1 MLIFVPILLLLFG
14 SITIAIIYHVKS
26 RVGLT
31 WLVAAGSSLVAW
43 LIMALMR
50 LYLPTT
56 VPLINWEPEPLFNA
70 SPFLMVDYISWPYA
84 ITLITINIAFI
95 FTDSARSKTNINPMH
110 WAGSMAITA
119 IGLMALLA
127 GNPLTMVLAWALVDI
142 VELVYLLSVQKDN
155 RHNHRIILMY
165 ASRLLSLIMFTWAT
179 MVGWLEIGQFDI
191 DNIPARSGV
200 YFLIAA
206 ALRLGIIPLNLSFLN
221 EPELKRGPRTLLRLA
236 PIASS
241 LSLLARVPADVISIR
256 PYWMLPIQ
264 LLIGFTAL
272 ISALM
277 WLLKEQ
283 ELEARN
289 SWYIALTSL
298 ALICA
303 INGLAPTSRAWGI
316 SLLLSGSLLFLFDPP
331 IKRLRF
337 LLIPG
342 LIGLLALPFTPAN
355 SGWQGLIGSSFNF
368 LSLVAVIAHT
378 LLVSGYI
385 KFMMSGQGSA
395 TGLESWSKISF
406 PIGLIF
412 IIQTQIAI
420 GVIGW
425 PGVFNSE
432 NWWVGMISLGVTSIL
447 VLLAWRLRKSPI
459 NSSIK
464 SRIEANQNVQKILNT
479 INSVTNLEWLTRTI
493 STLYRLASNVILTSA
508 TIIEG
513 EGGILW
519 ALVFLI
525 LLFSFLKLGGLQ

>member
-14 SITIAIIYHVKS
+14 AITIAIIYRVKS
-26 RVGLT
+26 RTGLT

-56 VPLINWEPEPLFNA
+56 IPLINWEPETLFYA
-70 SPFLMVDYISWPYA
+70 SPFLIVDYISWPYA

-95 FTDSARSKTNINPMH
+95 FTDSARSKTNINPMN

-127 GNPLTMVLAWALVDI
+127 GNPLTMVLAWALVDG
-142 VELVYLLSVQKDN
+142 VEFVYLLSVQHDN
-155 RHNHRIILMY
+155 KQNHRIILLY

-179 MVGWLEIGQFDI
+179 MVGWLDIGQFDI
-191 DNIPARSGV
+191 DSIPARSGV

-221 EPELKRGPRTLLRLA
+221 EPGLKRGPRTLLRLP

-241 LSLLARVPADVISIR
+241 LSLIARMPADVISIR
-256 PYWMLPIQ
+256 PYWMLPLQI
-264 LLIGFTAL
+264 LIGFTAL
-272 ISALM
+272 ISALL
-277 WLLKEQ
+277 WLLREE
-283 ELEARN
+283 ELDARN
-289 SWYIALTSL
+289 YWHITLSCL
-298 ALICA
+298 AIICA
-303 INGLAPTSRAWGI
+303 INGHAPASRAWGI
-316 SLLLSGSLLFLFDPP
+316 TLLLSGSLLFLFDPP

-342 LIGLLALPFTPAN
+342 LIGLIALPFTPAS
-355 SGWQGLIGSSFNF
+355 SGWLGLISSEFSL
-368 LSLVAVIAHT
+368 LSFVMIIAHA

-385 KFMMSGQGSA
+385 KLMMSGQGSA

-412 IIQTQIAI
+412 IIQTQIVI

-425 PGVFNSE
+425 PGVFTVDQ
-432 NWWVGMISLGVTSIL
+432 WWVGLISLGMTAIVI
-447 VLLAWRLRKSPI
+447 LLAWRLKMSPANLSIRARI
-459 NSSIK
+459 NSNQDIK
-464 SRIEANQNVQKILNT
+464 KIIGV

-493 STLYRLASNVILTSA
+493 EKIYRSTSKVIITST

-519 ALVFLI
+519 AFVFLI
-525 LLFSFLKLGGLQ
+525 LLLSFLKVGGLE

>member
-1 MLIFVPILLLLFG
+1 M
-14 SITIAIIYHVKS
+14 ITRLKS
-26 RVGLT
+26 RVGLA
-31 WLVAAGSSLVAW
+31 WLIAAGSSLVAW
-43 LIMALMR
+43 LIMAFMR

-56 VPLINWEPEPLFNA
+56 IPLINWEPEALFYA

-84 ITLITINIAFI
+84 ISLITINIAFI
-95 FTDSARSKTNINPMH
+95 FTDSARSKPFVNPMT

-127 GNPLTMVLAWALVDI
+127 GNPLTMILAWALVDI
-142 VELVYLLSVQKDN
+142 VEFVYLLSVQIDN
-155 RHNHRIILMY
+155 RHNHQIILLY

-179 MVGWLEIGQFDI
+179 MVGWLDIGQFDI
-191 DNIPARSGV
+191 DNIPTRSGV

-206 ALRLGIIPLNLSFLN
+206 ALRLGIIPLNLTFLN
-221 EPELKRGPRTLLRLA
+221 EPDLKRGSRIILALA

-241 LSLLARVPADVISIR
+241 LSLLARMPADVISIR
-256 PYWMLPIQ
+256 PNWLLPLQIIAG
-264 LLIGFTAL
+264 LTAL
-272 ISALM
+272 ASALL

-289 SWYIALTSL
+289 YWHISLASL

-303 INGLAPTSRAWGI
+303 INGQASTSRAWGI
-316 SLLLSGSLLFLFDPP
+316 ALLLSGSLLFLFDPP

-355 SGWQGLIGSSFNF
+355 SGWQGLIGGNFNL
-368 LSLVAVIAHT
+368 LSLATIITHS

-395 TGLESWSKISF
+395 TGLETWSRISF

-412 IIQTQIAI
+412 IIQTQIAV

-425 PGVFNSE
+425 PGVFNAE
-432 NWWVGMISLGVTSIL
+432 KWWGGLISLCITLIL
-447 VLLAWRLRKSPI
+447 VTLPWLRRKSPKTL
-459 NSSIK
+459 SIK
-464 SRIEANQNVQKILNT
+464 SRIAANLSNQKFLDA
-479 INSVTNLEWLTRTI
+479 INSFTSMEWLIRAI
-493 STLYRLASNVILTSA
+493 SKFYRLTSNVILSSA

-519 ALVFLI
+519 AFVFLI
-525 LLFSFLKLGGLQ
+525 LLLSFLKIGGF